1 MIKFNTPPSPPSLA
15 PSNDT
20 LPEFNEFKPRLKS
33 RKNRFSIE
41 RRLKFDTIIQSYNWA
56 AAKIL

>member
-1 MIKFNTPPSPPSLA
+1 MIKFNT

-41 RRLKFDTIIQSYNWA
+41 RRLKSW
-56 AAKIL
+56 KI